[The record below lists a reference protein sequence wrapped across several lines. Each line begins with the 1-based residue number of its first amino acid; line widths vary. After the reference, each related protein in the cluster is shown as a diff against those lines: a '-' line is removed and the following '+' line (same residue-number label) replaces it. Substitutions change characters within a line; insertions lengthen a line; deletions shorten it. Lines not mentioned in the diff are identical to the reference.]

1 MREMKDSGIEWI
13 GQIPKEWKIQHLKY
27 ICSLKVGGTPK
38 NKEGINNNG
47 YGYPW
52 ITAQDIDENMTINSS
67 KQFICEE
74 SIKKSGYTLFPTG
87 SVLLVCIASVG
98 KVGIIEKKAYANQ
111 QITALIPKSNRMH
124 SKYLLYIINAA
135 SFKIVFD
142 ASSNVVPI
150 VNTKYLQNFNIV
162 SPNINEQK
170 KIADFLDKK
179 CAEIDILTSDIQ
191 KQIDTLEQYKKSVI
205 TEAVTKGL
213 KLDAE
218 MKDSGVDWI
227 GDIPSDWETI
237 KIGRL
242 FSIRNER
249 NTKSM
254 DEVQLLSL
262 YTGIGVFPHGEQE
275 ERGNKAVTVEGYKI
289 VHKNDIVVNII
300 LAWMGAIGISEYD
313 GVTSP
318 AYDIYVPDTRRVS
331 PHFYH
336 YVFRTK
342 GIAGECYKYGRG
354 IMLMRWRTY
363 AQEFKQIS
371 VPFPSIEIQQEIA
384 EYLDK
389 KCSEIDTIIS
399 DKKKQLEVIAEYK
412 KSLIYEYVTGKKEVM

>member
-1 MREMKDSGIEWI
+1 MREMKDSGVEWI
-13 GQIPKEWKIQHLKY
+13 GQIPKDWITKRFKYIHRGANVGESIDKDYWSFDKKDVLFYTAGATPINTSYKRFPEWKYTRKTDIL
-27 ICSLKVGGTPK
+27 LARNGTPYVYLPVTNSAYSDHIIRTK
-38 NKEGINNNG
+38 INDC
-47 YGYPW
+47 YDKRFIAYSL
-52 ITAQDIDENMTINSS
+52 QQSINSVVVDTV
-67 KQFICEE
+67 
-74 SIKKSGYTLFPTG
+74 SIATWSISLWDRQYIP
-87 SVLLVCIASVG
+87 VASIG
-98 KVGIIEKKAYANQ
+98 
-111 QITALIPKSNRMH
+111 
-124 SKYLLYIINAA
+124 
-135 SFKIVFD
+135 
-142 ASSNVVPI
+142 
-150 VNTKYLQNFNIV
+150 
-162 SPNINEQK
+162 EQK
-170 KIADFLDKK
+170 KIADFLDEK
-179 CAEIDILTSDIQ
+179 CSEIDSLTSDIQ

-205 TEAVTKGL
+205 TETVTKGL
-213 KLDAE
+213 NPDAE

-249 NTKSM
+249 NTKPM

-318 AYDIYVPDTRRVS
+318 AYDIYVPDTRRVI

-371 VPFPSIEIQQEIA
+371 VPFPSIETQQEIA
-384 EYLDK
+384 DYLDK
-389 KCSEIDTIIS
+389 NCSEIDTIIS